1 MSATIKGI
9 HHVALKCK
17 DIPTYEQALELYRDV
32 LGMPVVRTWDKEGCP
47 IAMLDTGAGY
57 IELFS
62 NGGCQLPGGVYAHL
76 ALATDDPD
84 TLIEKVRK
92 AGYEV
97 FIEPKDVDLPSKP
110 PFPIRIAF
118 FYGPAGEEVEFF
130 KER

>member
-1 MSATIKGI
+1 MNTTVKGI

-17 DIPTYEQALELYRDV
+17 DVATYEQALALYRDV
-32 LGMPVVRTWDKEGCP
+32 LGMPVVRTWDKEGFP

-62 NGGCQLPGGVYAHL
+62 NAGCQLPGGMFAHL

-84 TLIEKVRK
+84 GMIEKVRT
-92 AGYEV
+92 AGYTV
-97 FIEPKDVDLPSKP
+97 FMEPKDIAFPSDP
-110 PFPIRIAF
+110 PAAARIAF

-130 KER
+130 REG